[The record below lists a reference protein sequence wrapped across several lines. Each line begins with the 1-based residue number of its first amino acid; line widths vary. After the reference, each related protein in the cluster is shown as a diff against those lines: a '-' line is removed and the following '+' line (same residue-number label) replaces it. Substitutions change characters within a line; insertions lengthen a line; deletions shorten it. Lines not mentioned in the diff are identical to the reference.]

1 MNIEDFE
8 SINSEHSIL
17 LMVSGWWNSG
27 NYVKHLYEPLSK
39 LMSEEDIKQLDK
51 YIRNHCWP
59 EREIDF
65 ADDIIGYI
73 ESCLLE
79 DEEE

>member
-1 MNIEDFE
+1 MNEE
-8 SINSEHSIL
+8 QLGSIYSEHCVVTW
-17 LMVSGWWNSG
+17 VSGWWNSG

-59 EREIDF
+59 EMEIDF
-65 ADDIIGYI
+65 ADAIMGYMQ
-73 ESCLLE
+73 SYLLE
-79 DEEE
+79 E